1 MIINRGRCP
10 NESSASTGY
19 PGALFWHRLK
29 FRVRPILVAPSLH
42 SDSPPMRHCW
52 PALLGSLCIVLSG
65 CSAFTPTALPKAP
78 SQPPVSEKWQAPL
91 AHGGSVTALSSW
103 WERVGDDTLP
113 ALITLAQE
121 ASPTLSAAA
130 TRVEE
135 ARLQQVVGLA
145 ALGPSLDASA
155 AANRGNTQYPLPLSR
170 TTSGAIAASWEADLF
185 GAQKLAVKAAEARAA
200 SAQAQWHDAR
210 VVVAAETAV
219 RYLSLR
225 YCEAVR
231 TEIEQDLSSADTLG
245 KLARLGSDAGLLAN
259 SLADQARAQQAA
271 VRASL
276 LGQQS
281 ACDLEVKALVALT
294 ALPEPE
300 LRTRLAREAGRPLDV
315 PPALAIQK
323 LPAQVVAQRP
333 DVYAAERDI
342 IAAASEVGETQAL
355 RLPRLSIGG
364 SIGVFSV
371 RGGPLAA
378 DLNTWS
384 IGPLR
389 LQVPLYDGGIR
400 QAQVKAA
407 EARFDS
413 AVRVYEARVRQAVRE
428 VEEALVQSHF
438 NAERLAQVRSARQA
452 LERSLNAAERRT
464 VAGLAS
470 RQALEEARRQLIAVR
485 INELALIREGLI
497 AGVSLYRAA
506 GGGWDT
512 P

>member
-1 MIINRGRCP
+1 
-10 NESSASTGY
+10 
-19 PGALFWHRLK
+19 
-29 FRVRPILVAPSLH
+29 V
-42 SDSPPMRHCW
+42 
-52 PALLGSLCIVLSG
+52 
-65 CSAFTPTALPKAP
+65 
-78 SQPPVSEKWQAPL
+78 
-91 AHGGSVTALSSW
+91 
-103 WERVGDDTLP
+103 LP
-113 ALITLAQE
+113 ALIALAQT
-121 ASPTLSAAA
+121 ASPTLSSAAA
-130 TRVEE
+130 RVEE
-135 ARLQQVVGLA
+135 ARLQQVLGLA

-155 AANRGNTQYPLPLSR
+155 AVNRGNTQYPLPLSR

-185 GAQKLAVKAAEARAA
+185 GAQKLALQAAEARAA

-210 VVVAAETAV
+210 VIVAAETAV

-231 TEIEQDLSSADTLG
+231 AQIEQDLGSVETLE
-245 KLARLGSDAGLLAN
+245 KLARMSAEAGLLAT
-259 SLADQARAQQAA
+259 SLSDQARAQRAA

-276 LGQQS
+276 LGQQA

-300 LRTRLAREAGRPLDV
+300 LRARLSREAGRPLEV

-333 DVYAAERDI
+333 DVYSAEREVV
-342 IAAASEVGETQAL
+342 AAASEVGETQAL

-407 EARFDS
+407 QARFDT
-413 AVRVYEARVRQAVRE
+413 AVRQYEARVRQAVRE
-428 VEEALVQSHF
+428 VEEALVQSYF
-438 NAERLAQVRSARQA
+438 NAERLTQVRSAREA
-452 LERSLNAAERRT
+452 LERSLKSVERRT
-464 VAGLAS
+464 AAGLAS
-470 RQALEEARRQLIAVR
+470 RQALEEARRQVIEVR

-506 GGGWDT
+506 GGGWDA